1 MFDDIFKKAK
11 EFKETLDKMQQELEK
26 ETFET
31 IVGGG
36 LIKIKSNG
44 KGDVLSIDIDESLL
58 SPDKKELLS
67 GLIISG
73 LQSSQEKVKHI
84 TEEKMKD
91 LQINLPG
98 FPFGYEH
105 N

>member
-1 MFDDIFKKAK
+1 
-11 EFKETLDKMQQELEK
+11 MQQELEK

-58 SPDKKELLS
+58 SPDKK
-67 GLIISG
+67 
-73 LQSSQEKVKHI
+73 
-84 TEEKMKD
+84 
-91 LQINLPG
+91 N
-98 FPFGYEH
+98 Y
-105 N
+105 